1 MRKFLL
7 ISLLL
12 CVSFWVKGQ
21 KTLIYFEQDTVQV
34 SMDLYYPQLPYSG
47 KIPLVIFVH
56 GGGFSSG
63 DRSAG
68 AEFCNYAASQ
78 GYAAA
83 SISYTLYMKGK
94 SFGCDGIL
102 SEKVKAIRI
111 AVAQLWQATSYFT
124 HNSEYLGI
132 DTNQIFVAGNSAGA
146 ETLLHATF
154 WNRQKMNLYPGG
166 LSQSF
171 KYAGLLSG
179 SGAIMDLNLI
189 QKSNMV
195 PILLSHGN
203 CDPMVPYGTA
213 AHRFC
218 SPDAPGWLMLF
229 GSAPIYDW
237 VSKLGGTVSLLSF
250 CNGGHELSDIL
261 FTEKKKLSV
270 DFMNRVI
277 AGEKFSEHNE
287 IQLNQDCDTKQQSLF
302 CN

>member
-1 MRKFLL
+1 
-7 ISLLL
+7 
-12 CVSFWVKGQ
+12 
-21 KTLIYFEQDTVQV
+21 
-34 SMDLYYPQLPYSG
+34 MDLYYPQLPYSG

-189 QKSNMV
+189 QKSNMI

-213 AHRFC
+213 AHRFS